1 MNKKTLIIISVI
13 VFLLVFV
20 FKSNANTLIQN
31 PMLSDLNTR
40 GSKNK
45 NPLNIKKGGNSDW
58 QGTVGYDSYGHAVFS
73 KVEYGVRAALK
84 DIQGKI
90 GRGIN
95 TIPVLLG
102 KWAEANVGNYT
113 AFVTSKSGLTKTEK
127 LIATDK
133 EQLRKLVYYMGIW
146 ESKYYISK
154 EQFDTAWEML

>member
-20 FKSNANTLIQN
+20 FNSNANTLIQN

-45 NPLNIKKGGNSDW
+45 NPLNIKKGGKTDW
-58 QGTVGYDSYGHAVFS
+58 QGTISYDSYGHAVFS
-73 KVEYGVRAALK
+73 SVELGVRAALK

-90 GRGIN
+90 NRGIN
-95 TIPVLLG
+95 TIPSLLS

-113 AFVTSKSGLTKTEK
+113 AFVTSKSGLTTTEK
-127 LIATDK
+127 LVAGNK